1 MLEYYGC
8 SDRFDEVCQ
17 WYDGYHFGNTR
28 IFNSWSVISYISDHC
43 EPKAFWQ
50 STGSND
56 FIAEI
61 ISSSTPQLKEEL
73 YTLLNGEAIT
83 YYIDTGVVYPQIQN
97 NPYLIC
103 SFLLMSGYLCV
114 SKVYPQYDGNCMCD
128 VAIPNKE
135 NAYVYEKEVLNQFK
149 QNHIATSV
157 TQAVF
162 TGDTEKLQMLLNRFM
177 LESVSSFDVGNESFY
192 HGMMLGLCAVTGNR
206 WHIRANRESG
216 LGRFDIM
223 LIPEDNS
230 LPGLIY
236 EFKHTKDERTD
247 LNRLAKQA
255 LQQIEERHYDSEL
268 RFLGV
273 KQIMKIGI
281 AFCGKKAVV
290 EKTS

>member
-1 MLEYYGC
+1 
-8 SDRFDEVCQ
+8 
-17 WYDGYHFGNTR
+17 
-28 IFNSWSVISYISDHC
+28 
-43 EPKAFWQ
+43 
-50 STGSND
+50 
-56 FIAEI
+56 
-61 ISSSTPQLKEEL
+61 
-73 YTLLNGEAIT
+73 
-83 YYIDTGVVYPQIQN
+83 
-97 NPYLIC
+97 
-103 SFLLMSGYLCV
+103 
-114 SKVYPQYDGNCMCD
+114 
-128 VAIPNKE
+128 
-135 NAYVYEKEVLNQFK
+135 
-149 QNHIATSV
+149 
-157 TQAVF
+157 
-162 TGDTEKLQMLLNRFM
+162 
-177 LESVSSFDVGNESFY
+177 
-192 HGMMLGLCAVTGNR
+192 MMLGLCAVTGNR

>member
-1 MLEYYGC
+1 
-8 SDRFDEVCQ
+8 
-17 WYDGYHFGNTR
+17 
-28 IFNSWSVISYISDHC
+28 
-43 EPKAFWQ
+43 
-50 STGSND
+50 
-56 FIAEI
+56 
-61 ISSSTPQLKEEL
+61 
-73 YTLLNGEAIT
+73 
-83 YYIDTGVVYPQIQN
+83 
-97 NPYLIC
+97 
-103 SFLLMSGYLCV
+103 
-114 SKVYPQYDGNCMCD
+114 MCD

-255 LQQIEERHYDSEL
+255 LQWKKLLESFLDGTYCHPFYTVCVKNLLYFPLSCWYD
-268 RFLGV
+268 V
-273 KQIMKIGI
+273 K
-281 AFCGKKAVV
+281 
-290 EKTS
+290 